1 MKIDAKL
8 AKNCPSPSIN
18 RRKQF
23 VLMGL
28 PFDFVSIAESAKL
41 IEQAISSN
49 KRCFLSTPN
58 INFTIVAHEDEAF
71 YQSVAISDLSVIDG
85 MPLVWLAKIMGLP
98 IMERVAGSDLFQFL
112 SDTHRHQPIRV
123 FFFGGEP
130 GVAEQAHEQ
139 LNNYSK
145 GMVSVGFYDPGFV
158 SIEEMSQDHI
168 IEKINASQAD
178 FVLVALGAKKGQAW
192 IMNNMA
198 KLNTP
203 VISHLGA
210 VINFLAGTVVRAP
223 EKWRKFGLEW
233 LWRIKQEPNLWKR
246 YVKDGWSLCWLLL
259 TKQLPYYFVNKKYKR
274 GMSQDNA
281 VNWQPNTHT
290 LFLDGCFQAN
300 NLEKVD
306 ALISTMVLANH
317 SQLKI
322 DLSGVSYIDS
332 AFMARLLTF
341 QGKLN
346 LAGSELIVLNPKHKI
361 KRLMSL
367 AGVLKRFKVISG

>member
-1 MKIDAKL
+1 MKIEAKL
-8 AKNCPSPSIN
+8 TESSPSMN
-18 RRKQF
+18 REKQF

-28 PFDFVSIAESAKL
+28 PFDFVTIPESAQL

-58 INFTIVAHEDEAF
+58 INFTIAAHEDDTF
-71 YQSVAISDLSVIDG
+71 YQSVAVSDLSVIDG
-85 MPLVWLAKIMGLP
+85 MPLVWLAKMMGLP
-98 IMERVAGSDLFQFL
+98 VEERVAGSDLFQFL
-112 SDTHRHQPIRV
+112 SDTHREKPIRV

-139 LNNYSK
+139 LNSYSK

-168 IEKINASQAD
+168 IEQINASQAD

-192 IMNNMA
+192 IMHNMA
-198 KLNTP
+198 NLNSP

-210 VINFLAGTVVRAP
+210 VINFVAGSVKRAP

-246 YVKDGWSLCWLLL
+246 YLKDGWSLALLLL
-259 TKQLPYYFVNKKYKR
+259 TKQLPYYFVDKKYKK
-274 GMSQDNA
+274 SKSHENT
-281 VNWQPNTHT
+281 VNWQPNTKT
-290 LFLDGCFQAN
+290 LLLTGCFHST
-300 NLEKVD
+300 NLEKLD
-306 ALISTMVLANH
+306 ALINTTLLANR

-322 DLSGVSYIDS
+322 DLGSVSYIDS
-332 AFMARLLTF
+332 AFMARLLTL

-346 LAGSELIVLNPKHKI
+346 SYGCELLILNPEQKI
-361 KRLMSL
+361 KRLLSL